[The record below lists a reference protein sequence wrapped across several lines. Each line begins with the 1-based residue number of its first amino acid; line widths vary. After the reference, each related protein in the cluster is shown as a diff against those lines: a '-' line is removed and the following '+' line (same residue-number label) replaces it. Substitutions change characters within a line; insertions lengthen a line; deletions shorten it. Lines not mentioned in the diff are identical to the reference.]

1 MTRLRGL
8 APFLRKIA
16 PSDSDLLGRERGQA
30 VLRVIVC
37 LIVTGY
43 LAWSSPAHGLT
54 RGLLFAFAY
63 VSGSALFAA
72 WVLRATT
79 PYAPRRYLA
88 NLADV
93 TAITIVMSVA
103 GPKGAALVLLYL
115 WVTIGSGFRYG
126 LPALLVSLTWSLLGF
141 AIAAEYSGLL
151 REHPLLASNIWLILL
166 VLPTYTAHLIKV
178 LHTALSEAREASAA
192 KSQFLARMSHELRT
206 PLNGIT
212 GAAELLAAGRRLTP
226 DERMLLDAI
235 GESVRVSLR
244 QINGV
249 LDFAKLQAGKLILE
263 QNPFDLH
270 EVLHRA
276 IAIIQPTSGQKGL
289 RLFVCIAPD
298 LPYRLMGDAHQ
309 LQEILL
315 NLLSNAVKFT
325 EQGSVWLE
333 ASQLYGEDSQGDV
346 TVVFEVG
353 DTGIGIGP
361 EGLGRIFEPFVQEDE
376 TTTRRYGGTGLGT
389 SIAKQL
395 VDLMG
400 GRISVKSARGSGSV
414 FRCEIPF
421 RTQPSGDAEN
431 DSLSGV
437 RCLLISRDNR
447 VIRHVREALAHISV
461 LTSGSDQ
468 EAIDALTRAARV
480 GNPVHVLLVDAAHAI
495 ARDGHHWYQSLCA
508 HAAETQAFPILL
520 SELPVPTAQLRRWGY
535 NLALPREPES
545 ATLRLTLRAYATG
558 RSRND
563 KVVHLAPRRR
573 APSDK
578 MPRILIADDNATNLM
593 IVQRVLERAG
603 YQTEAVGN
611 GEAALSAL
619 ETGRCQLGILDM
631 HMPGLDG
638 LTVVRRYRN
647 TRTGG
652 HTPIIILTANVGF
665 DAMRDS
671 AEAGAEAYL
680 AKPVTAAALLNEVE
694 RLLQH
699 AVTVK
704 MPVKPAPAAVPVI
717 DPETIQELDRIYHNP
732 VELAALISTYEV
744 DCTRILGEIS
754 DACTHRNHPLFCD
767 RVHALKGNAANVGAM
782 QLMALCQEL
791 GTNGI
796 VLFMTEG
803 ARMAAQLKEAFLASI
818 DGLRDLA
825 QGASGNQISEQ

>member
-1 MTRLRGL
+1 MTRLQGL
-8 APFLRKIA
+8 VPFLRRIA
-16 PSDSDLLGRERGQA
+16 PSDADLLGRERGQA

-37 LIVTGY
+37 SIVTGY
-43 LAWSSPAHGLT
+43 LAWTSPVHGLT
-54 RGLLFAFAY
+54 RGLMFALAY

-72 WVLRATT
+72 WVLSSSSS
-79 PYAPRRYLA
+79 YAPRRYLA

-93 TAITIVMSVA
+93 IAITIVMSVA

-126 LPALLVSLTWSLLGF
+126 LPALLVSLAWSLIGF
-141 AIAAEYSGLL
+141 TIAAQYSGLL
-151 REHPLLASNIWLILL
+151 HDHPLLASNIWLILL
-166 VLPTYTAHLIKV
+166 VLPVYTAHLIKV
-178 LHTALSEAREASAA
+178 LHTALAEAREASAA

-212 GAAELLAAGRRLTP
+212 GAADLLAAGRRLTP

-249 LDFAKLQAGKLILE
+249 LDFAKLQAGKLVLE

-289 RLFVCIAPD
+289 RLFVCIAAD
-298 LPYRLMGDAHQ
+298 LPHRLIGDPHQ

-325 EQGSVWLE
+325 GQGSVWLE
-333 ASQLYGEDSQGDV
+333 VNQLFGEDTEEDV
-346 TVVFEVG
+346 TLVFEVG

-400 GRISVKSARGSGSV
+400 GRISVKSARGAGSM

-421 RTQPSGDAEN
+421 RTQATAEP
-431 DSLSGV
+431 DTGSLAAV
-437 RCLLISRDNR
+437 RCLLISRDNG
-447 VIRHVREALAHISV
+447 VIRHVRQALPDMSV

-468 EAIDALTRAARV
+468 EAMDALTRAARL
-480 GNPVHVLLVDAAHAI
+480 GNPVHILLVDAAHAI
-495 ARDGHHWYQSLCA
+495 ARDGHHWYQALCA
-508 HAAETQAFPILL
+508 HAAESQTFPVLL
-520 SELPVPTAQLRRWGY
+520 SDAPVPTAQLRRWGY
-535 NLALPREPES
+535 NLGLPREPEP
-545 ATLRLTLRAYATG
+545 ATLRRTLRAYTTG
-558 RSRND
+558 RSHSP
-563 KVVHLAPRRR
+563 KVVQLPARRR
-573 APSDK
+573 TSGARV
-578 MPRILIADDNATNLM
+578 PRILIADDNATNLM
-593 IVQRVLERAG
+593 IVQRILEQAG
-603 YQTEAVGN
+603 YQTEAVNN
-611 GEAALSAL
+611 GEAALQAL
-619 ETGRCQLGILDM
+619 ESGRCQLGILDM

-638 LTVVRRYRN
+638 LTVVRRYRH
-647 TRTGG
+647 TRSAS
-652 HTPIIILTANVGF
+652 HIPIVILTANVGF

-671 AEAGAEAYL
+671 ADAGAEAYL

-699 AVTVK
+699 AVTVR
-704 MPVKPAPAAVPVI
+704 MPVKAATPETPVI
-717 DPETIQELDRIYHNP
+717 DPETIRELDRIYHNP
-732 VELAALISTYEV
+732 VELAALITTYQV
-744 DCTRILGEIS
+744 DCERILVEIS
-754 DACTHRNHPLFCD
+754 KATMDRNHPLFCD

-782 QLMALCQEL
+782 QLMALCQEV
-791 GTNGI
+791 GSHGI
-796 VLFMTEG
+796 LPFMTEG
-803 ARMAAQLKEAFLASI
+803 AGMVVQLQEAFRASV
-818 DGLRDLA
+818 DGLHVLA
-825 QGASGNQISEQ
+825 EDASGNRISEQ